1 MVSQENLYVLLTR
14 KMWNSRQNHTLHF
27 LWQVS
32 HTQFPFILY
41 GNPAI
46 TCWNQELPLPF
57 IFLSW
62 SSLNNN
68 INICVLYNLRGPF
81 TDFTG
86 SLQQACALE
95 RSYHYNSKNEKPE
108 AQRSWRWL
116 KPIQIWVSLNSPSV
130 SHTHMHAYTH
140 MPAHTQILPKES
152 NIKWHLRV

>member
-95 RSYHYNSKNEKPE
+95 RSYHYNSKKWETWGSKKLKV
-108 AQRSWRWL
+108 AQAHPDMSIF
-116 KPIQIWVSLNSPSV
+116 KFPICL
-130 SHTHMHAYTH
+130 SHTYARIHTHACTH
-140 MPAHTQILPKES
+140 TNTP
-152 NIKWHLRV
+152 